1 MKASLVL
8 SRFGQAI
15 VVLIG
20 VSLLV
25 FVIVRV
31 IPGDPVRLMAG
42 EQASEERIQAIRTNL
57 GLDLP
62 LWQQYMIYLN
72 NALHGDF
79 GWSLRYQRPTSEL
92 IAGAFPATAKLA
104 LVSIGLAIFVGIP
117 VGIIS
122 AVKCNTAIDSFVMML
137 MLIGQ
142 AMPTFWWGL
151 VLIVLFSVTLRIL
164 PTSGDATAKHFVLP
178 ALTLAT
184 YITALIV
191 RLTRSTMIEV
201 LDEDYVRVARAKGLR
216 ESHVVVGHALK
227 NAALPIAT
235 VIGLQFAN
243 LLGGAVITETVFGWP
258 GLGTLA
264 VNAIYNRDYPLVQA
278 IVLLMAVLFVVIN
291 TVVDISYLYLDP
303 RLNEK

>member
-92 IAGAFPATAKLA
+92 IAGAF
-104 LVSIGLAIFVGIP
+104 
-117 VGIIS
+117 
-122 AVKCNTAIDSFVMML
+122 
-137 MLIGQ
+137 
-142 AMPTFWWGL
+142 
-151 VLIVLFSVTLRIL
+151 LRQ
-164 PTSGDATAKHFVLP
+164 
-178 ALTLAT
+178 
-184 YITALIV
+184 
-191 RLTRSTMIEV
+191 RSW
-201 LDEDYVRVARAKGLR
+201 
-216 ESHVVVGHALK
+216 H
-227 NAALPIAT
+227 
-235 VIGLQFAN
+235 
-243 LLGGAVITETVFGWP
+243 
-258 GLGTLA
+258 
-264 VNAIYNRDYPLVQA
+264 
-278 IVLLMAVLFVVIN
+278 
-291 TVVDISYLYLDP
+291 
-303 RLNEK
+303 